1 MLDAENI
8 TPDDWD
14 DGLNSEVPSSLF
26 MPFPDIQNAYKELK
40 QNKNSKIKISSAF
53 YIILESSF

>member
-14 DGLNSEVPSSLF
+14 DGLNSEVPSGLF
-26 MPFPDIQNAYKELK
+26 VPFPDIQMFSHRLQY
-40 QNKNSKIKISSAF
+40 SSGKP
-53 YIILESSF
+53 S

>member
-1 MLDAENI
+1 
-8 TPDDWD
+8 
-14 DGLNSEVPSSLF
+14 